1 MQDLALVI
9 DFVGLLLFPRNQCY
23 MLTIKV
29 KSFFYLVRGSIIS
42 LSLYKNYKL
51 IVYLG
56 HLEIRIS
63 YLIIK
68 FPVSFKS
75 LGYIYVGCIADVF
88 LFATSR
94 MP

>member
-1 MQDLALVI
+1 
-9 DFVGLLLFPRNQCY
+9 

-56 HLEIRIS
+56 HLENVTTQ
-63 YLIIK
+63 
-68 FPVSFKS
+68 VSF
-75 LGYIYVGCIADVF
+75 
-88 LFATSR
+88 
-94 MP
+94 PEN

>member
-9 DFVGLLLFPRNQCY
+9 DFCWSIVVPRNQCY

-56 HLEIRIS
+56 HLEN
-63 YLIIK
+63 
-68 FPVSFKS
+68 P
-75 LGYIYVGCIADVF
+75 D
-88 LFATSR
+88 
-94 MP
+94 

>member
-1 MQDLALVI
+1 
-9 DFVGLLLFPRNQCY
+9 

-56 HLEIRIS
+56 HLEN
-63 YLIIK
+63 
-68 FPVSFKS
+68 P
-75 LGYIYVGCIADVF
+75 D
-88 LFATSR
+88 
-94 MP
+94 